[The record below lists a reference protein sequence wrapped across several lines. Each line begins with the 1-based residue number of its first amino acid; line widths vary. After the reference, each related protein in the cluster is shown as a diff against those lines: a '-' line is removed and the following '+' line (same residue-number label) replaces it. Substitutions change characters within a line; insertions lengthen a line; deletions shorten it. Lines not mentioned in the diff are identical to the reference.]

1 MRTFL
6 LRRLLQLVPL
16 LLAVI
21 VLTFAL
27 LAAAPGDYVTTVAAD
42 PQVPTATLEAMRHRF
57 GLDRPW
63 PVQLGLYVRNLV
75 LGLDRG
81 GSCVGVAYRL
91 SQPTREQAIARLFE
105 REIPDPVIRIYQPKV
120 IGIRLRGGET
130 VQALTFIADRSRPS
144 YQRLSDVEV
153 LERLAVCHGERGAN
167 REYAINTWE
176 ALRARGVH
184 DARLMRLV
192 RQLMAQR

>member
-1 MRTFL
+1 MLSVMQCSTPADIRANWVFGYGSL
-6 LRRLLQLVPL
+6 IWNPEFDFDQAD
-16 LLAVI
+16 LARAHGYHRAFCVRSSRYRG
-21 VLTFAL
+21 TPQR
-27 LAAAPGDYVTTVAAD
+27 PG
-42 PQVPTATLEAMRHRF
+42 
-57 GLDRPW
+57 
-63 PVQLGLYVRNLV
+63 LV
-75 LGLDRG
+75 LGLDLG

-105 REIPDPVIRIYQPKV
+105 REIPDPAIRIYQPKV
-120 IGIRLRGGET
+120 IDIRLRGGET

-192 RQLMAQR
+192 RQLMVQR